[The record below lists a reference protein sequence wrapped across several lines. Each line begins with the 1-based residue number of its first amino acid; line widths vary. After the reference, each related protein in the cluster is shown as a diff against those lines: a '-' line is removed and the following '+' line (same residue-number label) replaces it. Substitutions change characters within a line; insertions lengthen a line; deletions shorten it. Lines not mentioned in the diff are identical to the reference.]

1 MILLL
6 FTGSYPFDVAA
17 EQTFIHREIP
27 HLLDHFEKIVLVP
40 KSHYGHR
47 LEIPSRVEVNEDFAI
62 NIKKNSN
69 FLDLVGKA
77 FSSQYF
83 LQEIRLYPTL
93 LLYPAKILKLILF
106 LGRVE
111 LTRSWVSKWIDS
123 NNMDLNHSLFYSYWF
138 DHVAMGLGLIKEK
151 YPQVKVISRAHGY
164 DIYEEQYFP
173 YYWPCRRQAL
183 VNLDK
188 LFPASDDGRNYFRS
202 RYPEFYN
209 LFETAHLGVV
219 DPGFA
224 SRSSTDHVF
233 RIISCAHI
241 FPLKRVDLLIEG
253 IGLAAHLRPEQQF
266 EWIHFGDGKQRRALQ
281 KLVEKVFPANA
292 KGDLPGY
299 VPNPEILRYYKNNPV
314 DIFVNLSETEGGAPV
329 SIMEAASCGI
339 PIIATKVGGNPEIVS
354 ERNGLLL
361 SPNPA
366 REEVAQALLK
376 MCDDPEAPRK
386 MRIESRQIW
395 EESYNAEVNFRV
407 FAERLNAIR
416 HC

>member
-1 MILLL
+1 LILL

-17 EQTFIHREIP
+17 EQTFIHREIS
-27 HLLDHFEKIVLVP
+27 HLLNHFERVVLAP
-40 KSHYGHR
+40 KSHYGYR
-47 LEIPSRVEVNEDFAI
+47 LETPPRVEVNEDFAI
-62 NIKKNSN
+62 YIKKNSN
-69 FLDLVGKA
+69 FLDLIGKA
-77 FSSQYF
+77 FSSQNF

-106 LGRVE
+106 LGRAE
-111 LTRSWVSKWIDS
+111 LTRNWVSKWIDS

-138 DHVAMGLGLIKEK
+138 DHVAMGLGLIKER
-151 YPQVKVISRAHGY
+151 YPQVKVVSRAHGY

-202 RYPEFYN
+202 RYPEFYD

-224 SRSSTDHVF
+224 VSPSTDHVL

-299 VPNPEILRYYKNNPV
+299 VPNPEILRYYKNNPI

-339 PIIATKVGGNPEIVS
+339 PVIATNVGGNPEIVS

-361 SPNPA
+361 SPNPT

-376 MCDDPEAPRK
+376 VCDDPETTRK

-395 EESYNAEVNFRV
+395 EESYNAEDNFRV
-407 FAERLNAIR
+407 FAEKLVAIR
-416 HC
+416 QG